1 MLNKNHN
8 DVSKQLMQK
17 ILIYIDTVLVNSG
30 NAVPEDVVKILT
42 GGLLNVRDALFS
54 EIVKDSHIEKMNEL
68 IQTEVGK
75 KKSKEENQEVV

>member
-1 MLNKNHN
+1 
-8 DVSKQLMQK
+8 MQK

>member
-8 DVSKQLMQK
+8 DASKQLMQK
-17 ILIYIDTVLVNSG
+17 VLIYIDTVLVNSG
-30 NAVPEDVVKILT
+30 NAVPGDVVKILT

-54 EIVKDSHIEKMNEL
+54 EIVKDSHVEKINEL
-68 IQTEVGK
+68 IQPEVDK